1 MKLGYLG
8 PAGTYSE
15 EAAHNYDP
23 DAELV
28 AYPSIPAV
36 VNAVEKREIDQCVV
50 PIENSLHGAITD
62 VLDFLVRTDDIMI
75 AGELEVPIDH
85 CLMVKPG
92 TSIADIAV
100 VYSHPQSLG
109 QSRIYLEGTLGH
121 ARAIASL
128 SNAQAVIDM
137 QASDAAAGAI
147 GPRRAAEIYGA
158 EVIAEAIQD
167 NPNNYTRFVVLDDTD
182 RPPTG
187 HDMTSVAFQF
197 SEDEPGLLYR
207 ALGVL
212 RENSINMVK
221 IESRP
226 TGERLG
232 RYTFLIDMELHR
244 ADPVGRET
252 IEKLRAMSS
261 WFKVFGSYPRMEE
274 LPVRGQA

>member
-15 EAAHNYDP
+15 EAAFNYCP
-23 DAELV
+23 DAEMV
-28 AYPSIPAV
+28 AYPSIPTV
-36 VNAVEKREIDQCVV
+36 VNAVEKCEIDQCVV

-62 VLDFLVRTDDIMI
+62 VLDFLLRTDTVMI
-75 AGELEVPIDH
+75 AGELAVPIDH

-92 TSIADIAV
+92 TAIADLSI

-109 QSRIYLEGTLGH
+109 QSRIYLENTLGH
-121 ARAIASL
+121 AQAVASL

-137 QASDAAAGAI
+137 QESEAVAGAI
-147 GPRRAAEIYGA
+147 APGRAAEIYGA

-167 NPNNYTRFVVLDDTD
+167 NPNNYTRFVVLGDTD
-182 RPPTG
+182 NPPTG

-197 SEDEPGLLYR
+197 SEDEPGLLYK

-244 ADPVGRET
+244 ADTVGRET
-252 IEKLRAMSS
+252 IEKLQAMSS

-274 LPVRGQA
+274 LPIRG

>member
-15 EAAHNYDP
+15 EAAYGYDSE
-23 DAELV
+23 AEMV
-28 AYPSIPAV
+28 PYASIPTV
-36 VNAVEKREIDQCVV
+36 VNAVESGEIDQCIV

-62 VLDFLVRTDDIMI
+62 VLDFLVRTDSILI
-75 AGELEVPIDH
+75 AGELAVPIDH

-92 TSIADIAV
+92 TKIADLKV

-121 ARAIASL
+121 AQAIASL

-137 QASDAAAGAI
+137 QESEEVAGAI
-147 GPRRAAEIYGA
+147 APRRAAEIYGA

-167 NPNNYTRFVVLDDTD
+167 NPNNYTRFVVLDKTD

-187 HDMTSVAFQF
+187 RDMTSVAFQF
-197 SEDEPGLLYR
+197 SEDEPGLLYK

-212 RENSINMVK
+212 KDNSINMIK

-226 TGERLG
+226 TGEKLG

-252 IEKLRAMSS
+252 IETLREMSS

-274 LPVRGQA
+274 LPIRG